1 MGVPIPPDQ
10 FQPQTR
16 GEVSLSAQWSAMRDA
31 GAAVAM
37 LAGVDADKPCAAER
51 NFAAAVADAGGWR
64 LELAREGLSDL
75 GAMLQPG
82 LAALLAVK
90 ARGRDAA
97 APARALWSEYR
108 AARDALLALAPEAG
122 AMGPRRSA

>member
-1 MGVPIPPDQ
+1 MNAPLPPDQ
-10 FQPQTR
+10 FHARPR

-31 GAAVAM
+31 GAAVAL
-37 LAGVDADKPCAAER
+37 LAGVDAGVPGAAER
-51 NFAAAVADAGGWR
+51 NFAATIADAGGWR
-64 LELAREGLSDL
+64 LDLAREGLTDMDAL
-75 GAMLQPG
+75 LQPG

-108 AARDALLALAPEAG
+108 VARDALLALAPEAG

>member
-1 MGVPIPPDQ
+1 
-10 FQPQTR
+10 
-16 GEVSLSAQWSAMRDA
+16 MRDA
-31 GAAVAM
+31 GAAVAL
-37 LAGVDADKPCAAER
+37 LAGVDAGKPGAAER
-51 NFAAAVADAGGWR
+51 NFAAAIADAGGWR
-64 LELAREGLSDL
+64 LELARERLADM
-75 GAMLQPG
+75 GALLQPG

-108 AARDALLALAPEAG
+108 VARDALLALAPEAG